1 MSKTPP
7 EVPRLLISI
16 QPPTIQPPVSKRGPR
31 EGSFPRNN
39 RVNLTSNR
47 VVVEKE
53 TTGERT
59 DVRTIVHNC
68 VDQTHCDR
76 RPRLLYDRS
85 DQNQQLEN
93 RCEATFS
100 APTLLQPLGIWL
112 TCRIEDDQPDWFCS
126 DQDQNLQNKKDICSM
141 FANHP
146 RILSLIWMSNILMK
160 LIRLMH

>member
-112 TCRIEDDQPDWFCS
+112 TCRMTKQIAFAPIKIRPELINRIRQISALCLRIQP
-126 DQDQNLQNKKDICSM
+126 
-141 FANHP
+141 
-146 RILSLIWMSNILMK
+146 
-160 LIRLMH
+160 